1 MKRMYKSMGGV
12 ILLGILPWAYA
23 YSLGS
28 SVPASSTPA
37 TPPSPGGTHPIEAL
51 DQNIVQLLT
60 QIQSQLQ
67 TITSQQSQM
76 QQSFQ
81 GYTQFEIMS
90 AYPSSSYS
98 SGAQMSSMQQS
109 NLAGTGAGSL
119 KLLLNPNN
127 SVPDYQN
134 AVRSQVLQGVM
145 SSLGQSPN
153 DSGVLGEINR
163 YASSLGSSGNN
174 SGSLL
179 SQQLQTQQLTNQ
191 LLVLNAKASYLQ
203 YQEELRLE
211 ALLSAQLFVNAQQ
224 KPNNNPL

>member
-1 MKRMYKSMGGV
+1 MKRMHKSMGGV

-90 AYPSSSYS
+90 AYPSSSYWKFNGW
-98 SGAQMSSMQQS
+98 SGDC
-109 NLAGTGAGSL
+109 T
-119 KLLLNPNN
+119 NP
-127 SVPDYQN
+127 
-134 AVRSQVLQGVM
+134 
-145 SSLGQSPN
+145 
-153 DSGVLGEINR
+153 SGIC
-163 YASSLGSSGNN
+163 
-174 SGSLL
+174 
-179 SQQLQTQQLTNQ
+179 
-191 LLVLNAKASYLQ
+191 VLNVNSNKIITPSFI
-203 YQEELRLE
+203 LRLFNYKE
-211 ALLSAQLFVNAQQ
+211 F
-224 KPNNNPL
+224 